1 MRKTRLLS
9 LGTAFANEKVNF
21 AADWLLARLELDFQI
36 MKKGTRRLLGGMA
49 LAAGALG
56 AVGAV
61 IAAGRGKRGARGKPS
76 QWARPGMSVVFRA
89 ELMPGRDGSERT
101 FRIKELL
108 PSGRVVLEDF
118 SGEHA
123 EKEFER
129 IR

>member
-1 MRKTRLLS
+1 
-9 LGTAFANEKVNF
+9 
-21 AADWLLARLELDFQI
+21 
-36 MKKGTRRLLGGMA
+36 MKKGTKRLLGGLA

-61 IAAGRGKRGARGKPS
+61 IVRNNTSGRKHGGRS
-76 QWARPGMSVVFRA
+76 LNIWARPGMSVIFRA

-101 FRIKELL
+101 FRVKTLL
-108 PSGRVVLEDF
+108 PSGRVLLEDF
-118 SGEHA
+118 AGEHA